1 MATTTGDKSANLLR
15 QQQAG
20 AVLVLVLAN
29 RPVNV
34 LSADLRAALGQAL
47 VAAGANPNVQA
58 VVIASDTAQFSA
70 GADMAELGQQRAAGQ
85 AGPPGLAALCSLIEN
100 FAKPVVAAINGNAV
114 GGGLEL
120 ALAAHARVAHAG
132 AQMGL
137 PEVNLG
143 ILPGAGGTQRLP
155 RLVGAGPA
163 LRLMLE
169 SSPLGAAQALAT
181 GLVDVVVESGLRD
194 AAIAHAAALVGKP
207 LRRTAECQD
216 GMRDPVAYRAAVIAR
231 RKQFSDSHA
240 PAAQRIVDCV
250 EAAQVLPIE
259 QGLAFEAAAFEDL
272 VHTADARGLRH
283 AFMAE
288 RRALFPPADLAAFAP
303 PALTSVAVWG
313 GGTLAADVAV
323 QALGAGLRVNLIDP
337 RREVLVATLEHI
349 AARQDRAVADGQLTA
364 DARDAD
370 WARLGQSLDM
380 ARLAGA
386 DLILLG
392 PDAPGLPDDP
402 DRSAH
407 ITLGPLVARARAG
420 AVALMPALAA
430 GLAAEL
436 CAGPAAPVALR
447 AQALALG
454 RRLSWKVLFSGPG
467 GPIERRLRAAINA
480 AVAALETAGLDR
492 ALIAGCLAS
501 QGMGISESAILPS
514 APAQAEQVLQA
525 CLAAL
530 ANAGARMISEG
541 VARRPA
547 DIDAATILGGIVPR
561 RMGGPMFWADQR
573 GLIVLRADLHARASA
588 APQLYAPDPLFD
600 QLIREG
606 MDFSTLNRK

>member
-1 MATTTGDKSANLLR
+1 METITGDKTAALLQHHR
-15 QQQAG
+15 TG
-20 AVLVLVLAN
+20 AVLVLALAN

-47 VAAGANPNVQA
+47 VAAGANPDVQA

-70 GADMAELGQQRAAGQ
+70 GADMADLGQQRAAGQ
-85 AGPPGLAALCSLIEN
+85 AGPPGLAALCSMIEN

-120 ALAAHARVAHAG
+120 ALAAHARVALAG

-155 RLVGAGPA
+155 RLVGAEPA

-169 SSPLGAAQALAT
+169 SSPLGAAQALAI
-181 GLVDVVVESGLRD
+181 GLVDVVVENDLRG
-194 AAIAHAAALVGKP
+194 AAIAHAAAMVGKP

-231 RKQFSDSHA
+231 RKQFSDTHA
-240 PAAQRIVDCV
+240 PAALRIVDCV

-259 QGLAFEAAAFEDL
+259 QGLAFEAAAFDDL

-288 RRALFPPADLAAFAP
+288 RRALFPPVDLAAFAP

-313 GGTLAADVAV
+313 GGTLAGDFAV
-323 QALGAGLRVNLIDP
+323 QALGAGLRVSLIDP

-349 AARQDRAVADGQLTA
+349 AARQDRAVADGRLTA

-370 WARLGQSLDM
+370 WARLGQSLDV
-380 ARLAGA
+380 AGLAGA

-392 PDAPGLPDDP
+392 PDAPASPDNP
-402 DRSAH
+402 DRAAH
-407 ITLGPLVARARAG
+407 ITLGPLVPRAQAG
-420 AVALMPALAA
+420 AVALLPGLAA

-454 RRLSWKVLFSGPG
+454 RRLGWKVLFSGLG
-467 GPIERRLRAAINA
+467 GPIDRRLRAAITA
-480 AVAALETAGLDR
+480 AIAALETAGLDR
-492 ALIAGCLAS
+492 ALIASSLAS
-501 QGMGISESAILPS
+501 QGVGISETAILPS
-514 APAQAEQVLQA
+514 APAQADQVLRA

-547 DIDAATILGGIVPR
+547 DIDVAAILGGIVPR

-573 GLIVLRADLHARASA
+573 GLIVLRADLHARASSS
-588 APQLYAPDPLFD
+588 PQLYAPDLLFD

-606 MDFSTLNRK
+606 MDFSALNRK

>member
-1 MATTTGDKSANLLR
+1 MGTNTGDKTADLL
-15 QQQAG
+15 QHHQAG
-20 AVLVLVLAN
+20 AVLVLALAN
-29 RPVNV
+29 HPVNA

-47 VAAGANPNVQA
+47 VAAGANPDVQA

-70 GADMAELGQQRAAGQ
+70 GADMAELGQQRPAGQ
-85 AGPPGLAALCSLIEN
+85 AGQPGLAALCSMIEN
-100 FAKPVVAAINGNAV
+100 FAKPVVAAMNGNAV

-120 ALAAHARVAHAG
+120 ALAAHARVALVG

-137 PEVNLG
+137 PEVHLG

-169 SSPLGAAQALAT
+169 SSPLGATQALAI

-194 AAIAHAAALVGKP
+194 AAIAHAAGLVGKP
-207 LRRTAECQD
+207 LRRTADCQD
-216 GMRDPVAYRAAVIAR
+216 GMRDPVAYRAAVMAR
-231 RKQFSDSHA
+231 RKQFADTYA
-240 PAAQRIVDCV
+240 PAALRIVDCV

-259 QGLAFEAAAFEDL
+259 QGLAFEAAAFADL
-272 VHTADARGLRH
+272 VHTSDAGGLRH

-288 RRALFPPADLAAFAP
+288 RRALFLPGDLAALAP
-303 PALTSVAVWG
+303 LALTSVAVWG
-313 GGTLAADVAV
+313 GGTLAADFAV

-349 AARQDRAVADGQLTA
+349 AARQDRAVADGRLSA

-380 ARLAGA
+380 AGLAGV
-386 DLILLG
+386 DLILLA
-392 PDAPGLPDDP
+392 PDAPALPDDL

-407 ITLGPLVARARAG
+407 ISLEPLAPRAQAG
-420 AVALMPALAA
+420 AVALVPARAA

-454 RRLSWKVLFSGPG
+454 RRLGWKVLFSGLG
-467 GPIERRLRAAINA
+467 GPIERRLRAAITA
-480 AVAALETAGLDR
+480 AIAALETAGLDR
-492 ALIAGCLAS
+492 ALIASSLAS
-501 QGMGISESAILPS
+501 QGVGISETAIPPA
-514 APAQAEQVLQA
+514 APAQAHQVLQA

-547 DIDAATILGGIVPR
+547 DIDAAAILGGIVPR

-573 GLIVLRADLHARASA
+573 GLIVLRADLQARARA
-588 APQLYAPDPLFD
+588 APQLYAPDPLFE

-606 MDFSTLNRK
+606 MDFSALNRK